1 MQKNDTNFK
10 MDRTNL
16 WDFLTIMTFSAHN
29 TRPQFCHYW
38 SNDADLASS
47 FVRDLMSRNQFRKI
61 KSYLHVGDNEDLE
74 LNDKW
79 AKLRPLID
87 IVNNKLIQFGAF
99 AVHLSIDEQ
108 MVPYFGRHSC
118 RMFIRGKPIRFGY
131 KNWVICSNDGYPF
144 KVIPYQ
150 GKLNGNKE
158 GPLGPRVVKQL
169 LEIVT
174 DANKHDVY
182 FDNFFTSLPL
192 LEELKQMYLPA
203 TVTIRLNR
211 VPGLPSPTNNEM
223 AKEER
228 GFMCVSSANDI
239 CLVRWVNN
247 KVVMVASNHL
257 THEPNKNCKRY
268 SRAKKARIDVAQP
281 NLIRQYNCY
290 MGGVDQLD
298 GYLNNLRPCIGGKK
312 WYWVQMINMILIL
325 QVAASFLLS
334 TTPRKESVSA

>member
-1 MQKNDTNFK
+1 MFDVNWYKNDEISNVVEAFGDLVKTELELYKLFFDEEVEQLFIEQTKKYAATQKNDTNFK

-16 WDFLTIMTFSAHN
+16 WDFLTIMTFSAYN
-29 TRPQFCHYW
+29 TRPQFCPYW

-47 FVRDLMSRNQFRKI
+47 FVPDLMSRNQFRKI
-61 KSYLHVGDNEDLE
+61 KSYFHVCDNEDLE

-87 IVNNKLIQFGAF
+87 IVNNKLIQFGAL
-99 AVHLSIDEQ
+99 AEHLSIDEQ

-118 RMFIRGKPIRFGY
+118 KMFIRGKPIRFGY

-169 LEIVT
+169 LEVVT

-192 LEELKQMYLPA
+192 LQELKQ
-203 TVTIRLNR
+203 
-211 VPGLPSPTNNEM
+211 
-223 AKEER
+223 
-228 GFMCVSSANDI
+228 
-239 CLVRWVNN
+239 CL
-247 KVVMVASNHL
+247 
-257 THEPNKNCKRY
+257 C
-268 SRAKKARIDVAQP
+268 Q
-281 NLIRQYNCY
+281 
-290 MGGVDQLD
+290 
-298 GYLNNLRPCIGGKK
+298 
-312 WYWVQMINMILIL
+312 L
-325 QVAASFLLS
+325 QV
-334 TTPRKESVSA
+334 P